1 MHEHVTLLPPE
12 ARHDERGLSSSLRA
26 DLLEQVRGR
35 VRLLTML
42 LLLAFAFD
50 PLLYLVAWFVA
61 TVAGVPP
68 TAGSFA
74 RTGFMALNASPG
86 LN

>member
-12 ARHDERGLSSSLRA
+12 ARHDERGLSSSLPA

-61 TVAGVPP
+61 TVAGVPL

>member
-12 ARHDERGLSSSLRA
+12 ARPDERGLSSSLPA

-42 LLLAFAFD
+42 ILIAFAFG
-50 PLLYLVAWFVA
+50 PVLSFLAWSVA
-61 TVAGVPP
+61 TLARVPL
-68 TAGSFA
+68 TAGAFA
-74 RTGFMALNASPG
+74 RTRA
-86 LN
+86 